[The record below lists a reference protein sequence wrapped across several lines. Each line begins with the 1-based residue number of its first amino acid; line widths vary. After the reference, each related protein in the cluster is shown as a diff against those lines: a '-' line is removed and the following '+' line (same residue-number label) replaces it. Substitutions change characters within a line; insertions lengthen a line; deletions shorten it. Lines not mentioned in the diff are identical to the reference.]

1 MQQSRALY
9 RRAKQ
14 VIPGG
19 VNSPGRSFIGVGG
32 DPIFIKSGSGPYLT
46 DADGRVLLEYVC
58 SMGATV
64 LGSADSDVINKVHDA
79 VNRGLGYWLATEL
92 EVQLSEKI
100 CELLPSVEM
109 VRLVSSGTEAT
120 MSAIR
125 LARAFT
131 KRDKV
136 IKFEGGYHGH
146 NNSMLVDAGSG
157 ALDIGVPSSP
167 GVPQSAAQD
176 TLTAEYNNLES
187 VIELFDSNPK
197 KVAAIIVEP
206 VAGNMSCVPPTPGFL
221 QGLRDLCDKNGA
233 LLIFDEVMT
242 GFRVA
247 LGGGQELY
255 SITPDL
261 TTLGKIIGGGL
272 AVGAFCGRKDIMQ
285 MIAPSGPVYQ
295 AGTLAGNPIA
305 VTAGLATL
313 EKISKPGFHEQLNS
327 YGHQLANGLKA
338 IASQHSIP
346 LVINQVGGMFGIFF
360 TEQENITCFSE
371 VMACNKNA
379 FVQFFHAM
387 LEQNVLLAPSAFE
400 CGFFT
405 SAHTAVELEKTL
417 KAAEK
422 AFAQVSEVA

>member
-1 MQQSRALY
+1 MQQSQALY

-19 VNSPGRSFIGVGG
+19 VNSPGRSFVGVNG
-32 DPIFIKSGSGPYLT
+32 DPIFIESGNGPYLT
-46 DADGRVLLEYVC
+46 DVDGRKLLEYVC
-58 SMGATV
+58 SMGAII
-64 LGSADSDVINKVHDA
+64 LGNADPEVSAKVHDA

-100 CELLPSVEM
+100 CELVPSIEM

-125 LARAFT
+125 LARAYT

-146 NNSMLVDAGSG
+146 NDFMLVNAGSG

-187 VIELFDSNPK
+187 VTELFDNNK
-197 KVAAIIVEP
+197 DQIAAIIVEP

-221 QGLRDLCDKNGA
+221 QGLRDLCDKHNA
-233 LLIFDEVMT
+233 ILIFDEVMT

-247 LGGGQELY
+247 LEGGQGLY
-255 SITPDL
+255 NITPDL
-261 TTLGKIIGGGL
+261 TTLGKVIGGGL
-272 AVGAFCGRKDIMQ
+272 PVGAFCGRKEIMQ

-313 EKISKPGFHEQLNS
+313 EKISQPGYYQQLNS
-327 YGHQLANGLKA
+327 YGQQLATGLKN
-338 IASQHSIP
+338 IAKSHNIP
-346 LVINQVGGMFGIFF
+346 LVVNQVGAMFGIFF
-360 TEQENITCFSE
+360 TEQEQITCFSE
-371 VMACNKNA
+371 VMNCNKNA
-379 FVQFFHAM
+379 FIEFFRSM
-387 LEQNVLLAPSAFE
+387 LQQNVLLAPSAFE
-400 CGFFT
+400 CGFFS
-405 SAHTAVELEKTL
+405 SAHTNVELELTL

-422 AFAQVSEVA
+422 AFAQVAAIA